1 MTHPGLLTVALS
13 GANPDR
19 VDQAVLRRTGDWTAI
34 AEEVAPDGHRAPW
47 PVDGV
52 GFVGRSGL
60 PEPLRD
66 LPGGPHWLFVRGAVP
81 QGPAVAIVGSRRA
94 SRYGSAVAR
103 RLGAMLA
110 GGGWVVVSGMA
121 LGIDGEA
128 HRGALDAGGATAA
141 VLGSGIDV
149 WYPQRHRTL
158 GEAIL
163 EAGGAVVS
171 EFPPGTPPAPWRFP
185 CRNRI
190 IAGWASVV
198 VVVEAAER
206 SGALITA
213 RLAAEWGR
221 DVLALPG
228 DIHRPT
234 SVGANGLIRDG
245 AHPFTSV
252 EEAVEMVERVTGPV
266 RPRVPPTVEED
277 DPLLAVLG
285 TIPIPV
291 EEVVA
296 LAGLPAPEV
305 LRALTRLEMSGRVLR
320 ADGGVSR
327 VVPPG

>member
-1 MTHPGLLTVALS
+1 MTDAGLLAVALS
-13 GANPDR
+13 GADPDR
-19 VDQAVLRRTGDWTAI
+19 VDRVVRRRSGDWDAV
-34 AEEVAPDGHRAPW
+34 AAEVAPGGNRAPW

-52 GFVGRSGL
+52 GLADRSRL
-60 PEPLRD
+60 PEPLREI
-66 LPGGPHWLFVRGAVP
+66 PGGPHWLFVKGSLPR
-81 QGPAVAIVGSRRA
+81 GPAVAIVGSRRA

-103 RLGAMLA
+103 RLGAML
-110 GGGWVVVSGMA
+110 GGAGWVVVSGLA

-128 HRGALDAGGATAA
+128 HRGALDAGGTTAA

-149 WYPQRHRTL
+149 WYPVRHRSL

-234 SVGANGLIRDG
+234 SKGANGLIRDG

-252 EEAVEMVERVTGPV
+252 EEVVEMVERVTGPV
-266 RPRVPPTVEED
+266 GPVVPPCPEED
-277 DPLLAVLG
+277 DPLLAALG
-285 TIPIPV
+285 TVPIPV
-291 EEVVA
+291 EELVA
-296 LAGLPAPEV
+296 TAGLPASEV
-305 LRALTRLEMSGRVLR
+305 LRALTRLEMSGRVVR
-320 ADGGVSR
+320 ADGGVARASTS
-327 VVPPG
+327 G